1 MTKKECER
9 ECNCNIEIEESLV
22 VIVCGEID
30 INRLKNYFQAYEE
43 VKGKKNPV
51 DQE

>member
-1 MTKKECER
+1 MSHNECER
-9 ECNCNIEIEESLV
+9 ECNCSIEIEDCLV

-51 DQE
+51 GQE